1 MNLSANSMDVAAL
14 RVREVFASQ
23 RAAFQADPYPLADRR
38 REKIKALKRQIS
50 RYQDVLADAM
60 SKDFGFRA
68 PAKSKMLDLLGSM
81 LEANHAIAHLK
92 RWMKPSRR
100 ATELLFLTNSLSVT
114 YQPKGV
120 VGVIV
125 PWNFP
130 IYLAVGPLI
139 AALAAGNRV
148 MIKMSEIT
156 PATNAALTRLLGEIF
171 QEDEVAVT
179 GEELTDP
186 NVFTS
191 LPFDHIVFT
200 GSPNVGKV
208 VMRTASENL
217 TPVTLELGGK
227 SPAIVMRDYPLADA
241 AKRITHG
248 KTTNCGQICVSPDY
262 ALVPRESVGDFVT
275 AVRSCFL
282 KMFGSDVSDS
292 PDYSWIVNDRH
303 CARVSGLLADAREK
317 GATVVPCADYDV
329 SRNGR
334 QMPLHIVTDCTSEMR
349 IMNEELFGPILPVVP
364 YDSFEDVVRIVN
376 AGDRPLAM
384 YCFSHDAA
392 ERKSLL
398 RRTHAGGVTVNDW
411 GWHVVNHD
419 APFGGVGNSGMGT
432 YHGVEGF
439 RELSHAKT
447 VFKRHRFFPISL
459 FYPPYGTLAQ
469 RLSLRMFLG
478 TGDRSLK

>member
-1 MNLSANSMDVAAL
+1 MNLSGNSMDGAAL
-14 RVREVFASQ
+14 RVRNVFASQ
-23 RAAFQADPYPLADRR
+23 RAAFEADPYPLADRR

-50 RYQDVLADAM
+50 RYQDVLANAM

-68 PAKSKMLDLLGSM
+68 PTESKMLDLLGSM

-156 PATNAALTRLLGEIF
+156 PATNAALTRLLAEIF

-191 LPFDHIVFT
+191 LPFDHIVFA
-200 GSPNVGKV
+200 GSPNVGKI

-262 ALVPRESVGDFVT
+262 ALVPRENVGDFVT
-275 AVRSCFL
+275 AVRSSFL

-329 SRNGR
+329 SRNSR

-364 YDSFEDVVRIVN
+364 YDSLEDAIRFVN

-384 YCFSHDAA
+384 YCFSHDAPNA
-392 ERKSLL
+392 NRCCAVPT
-398 RRTHAGGVTVNDW
+398 RA
-411 GWHVVNHD
+411 
-419 APFGGVGNSGMGT
+419 A
-432 YHGVEGF
+432 
-439 RELSHAKT
+439 
-447 VFKRHRFFPISL
+447 
-459 FYPPYGTLAQ
+459 
-469 RLSLRMFLG
+469 
-478 TGDRSLK
+478 